1 MTVAFTWFWKK
12 IKRMWNRIP
21 KKEREKE
28 KKLGFGSKISNKK
41 EVNIILEKCQKQ
53 MP

>member
-21 KKEREKE
+21 KKEREKDLLDKPRGKRNE
-28 KKLGFGSKISNKK
+28 GTANK
-41 EVNIILEKCQKQ
+41 NICLFIN
-53 MP
+53 